1 MLNDMGIRNN
11 MILFIDAPTKC
22 KSYIIKSILYRRE
35 LVNERGCLILLLQWY
50 VTPIS
55 GTKA

>member
-22 KSYIIKSILYRRE
+22 KSYIIYRRE